1 MGFRTPHRCLHA
13 IAPMPLIYKALERFR
28 EVNSGCILYLSV
40 LAPAARQAFKRAQP
54 PHALLPAPAARHC
67 CRARR
72 GAPTLCS
79 ALVPSLPSAGAQ
91 GLSARRTFRTRTS
104 APCALQCKHS
114 RLASALNWR
123 LACPHLAPAWPWH
136 LCGWGEGGL
145 AGCGPCSRA
154 MRGASPGWRLQFA
167 ARLPAARWACMGRV
181 TALTDDDACV
191 PAYR

>member
-1 MGFRTPHRCLHA
+1 MR
-13 IAPMPLIYKALERFR
+13 
-28 EVNSGCILYLSV
+28 V
-40 LAPAARQAFKRAQP
+40 LAAGVVGLHLFSSEANP

-79 ALVPSLPSAGAQ
+79 ALVLSLPSAGAQ

-123 LACPHLAPAWPWH
+123 LACPHSSGLAVAPLRVGGGGPRRLWALLPCDAWRQPWLASSVRGAAASCAMGLHGAHHCVDRRRRLRARVPLAPPCPASVV
-136 LCGWGEGGL
+136 GL
-145 AGCGPCSRA
+145 
-154 MRGASPGWRLQFA
+154 
-167 ARLPAARWACMGRV
+167 V
-181 TALTDDDACV
+181 
-191 PAYR
+191 

>member
-1 MGFRTPHRCLHA
+1 LRVCAADVGLHLFSSEA
-13 IAPMPLIYKALERFR
+13 
-28 EVNSGCILYLSV
+28 N
-40 LAPAARQAFKRAQP
+40 P

-136 LCGWGEGGL
+136 LCGWGGGGPRRLWALLPCDAWRQPWL
-145 AGCGPCSRA
+145 ASSV
-154 MRGASPGWRLQFA
+154 RGAAASCAMGLHGARHCVDRRRRLR
-167 ARLPAARWACMGRV
+167 ARVPLAPPCPASVVGLV
-181 TALTDDDACV
+181 
-191 PAYR
+191 